1 MQPYRARPHTAH
13 AHTHTPAHARTH
25 PDSHDPPRGV
35 PPLTHPDQVLNAYK
49 AMTTEEED
57 ALLHSS
63 PPSDRQTMNTI
74 IISITSRLVKVIK
87 EGFGK
92 IGKKPPRQ
100 LGKQDIKIS
109 TMVDNLT
116 ASKIVIDKRLF
127 AAWCAKQSTESGGG
141 SSSSAPAPAPASVD
155 ADASDDETDVSDDA
169 DSGEEQQVRTTP
181 RKTAQPGAEDSE
193 ASASDGLEASDYEQ
207 DGSDDGS
214 ARKRKRPRQPYD
226 VMTCGAGTT
235 PQKPVEIDD

>member
-1 MQPYRARPHTAH
+1 MV
-13 AHTHTPAHARTH
+13 
-25 PDSHDPPRGV
+25 S

-74 IISITSRLVKVIK
+74 ILSITSRLVKVIK

-226 VMTCGAGTT
+226 VMTCGAGT